1 MSSGQTSTDEY
12 AVEVNGLGVYT
23 DNRWLLRDLD
33 LRVRRGET
41 LAVIGAS
48 GGGKSV
54 MLRHIIGLA
63 APTEGT
69 IDVLGIRLGHLDRVH
84 IRQLGR
90 RWGVLFQQGALFS
103 SLSVF
108 DNIAFPIRELRRD
121 GQRVSEA
128 MVTDLV
134 NVKLAAVGL
143 EPDVGHLMP
152 DALSGGMIKRVALA
166 RALALDPEL
175 LFLDEPTSGLDPA
188 SSNDFRR
195 LYAELHKDA
204 GLSGL
209 IVTHDLVTLASVSD
223 QVAVLVDGRILTQGP
238 LEEVRRMSHPFI
250 ERFFSGNTDLRS
262 P

>member
-1 MSSGQTSTDEY
+1 
-12 AVEVNGLGVYT
+12 
-23 DNRWLLRDLD
+23 
-33 LRVRRGET
+33 
-41 LAVIGAS
+41 
-48 GGGKSV
+48 
-54 MLRHIIGLA
+54 
-63 APTEGT
+63 
-69 IDVLGIRLGHLDRVH
+69 LDRVH